1 MHQLRG
7 LFSSHVILFH
17 QLVNVLLWP
26 DQVLRVSFTALL
38 STSNFLPEGNEHNMD
53 GFSKKK
59 MVHLDVDLFNDFLF
73 QESCSISTLW
83 SCLLPCTTPRTSPKA
98 ACRSWWLSSSC
109 IWWSDPA
116 RRWGTMSSSPRTWA
130 WSGEL
135 DSMATSS
142 KKLLGNNLCC

>member
-38 STSNFLPEGNEHNMD
+38 STSNFLPEGNENNMD
-53 GFSKKK
+53 GVSKK

-73 QESCSISTLW
+73 QESCSISTL
-83 SCLLPCTTPRTSPKA
+83 
-98 ACRSWWLSSSC
+98 
-109 IWWSDPA
+109 
-116 RRWGTMSSSPRTWA
+116 
-130 WSGEL
+130 
-135 DSMATSS
+135 
-142 KKLLGNNLCC
+142 